1 MSENCTIDG
10 DITFDKTIE
19 IYGKITGTVKI
30 AENTTKA
37 MLVVKKSGVVEGD
50 VFGDDVV
57 IEGEVVGNVSSKNKI
72 TIKIQLL
79 YLEMSTMIFWI
90 CMAVLL

>member
-1 MSENCTIDG
+1 
-10 DITFDKTIE
+10 
-19 IYGKITGTVKI
+19 
-30 AENTTKA
+30 

-57 IEGEVVGNVSSKNKI
+57 IEGEVVGTSPVKI
-72 TIKIQLL
+72 KSPSEIRLL

>member
-1 MSENCTIDG
+1 MGIFDKIQSGTAAAVSVVDKTTAIGENCTIDG

-57 IEGEVVGNVSSKNKI
+57 IEGEVVR
-72 TIKIQLL
+72 
-79 YLEMSTMIFWI
+79 
-90 CMAVLL
+90 